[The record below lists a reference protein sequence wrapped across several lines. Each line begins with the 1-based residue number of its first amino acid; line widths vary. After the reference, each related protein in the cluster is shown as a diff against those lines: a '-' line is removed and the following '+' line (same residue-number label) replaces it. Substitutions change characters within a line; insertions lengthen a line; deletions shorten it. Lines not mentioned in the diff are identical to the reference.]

1 MLIKLTET
9 INAQPEKVF
18 EIMTNT
24 RLLKKWMLD
33 LTQVKETSGSR
44 SKPGHQSI
52 LIFGKGEG
60 ALEVEE
66 TIIEFNKPKQLK
78 LDLASR
84 NMKSQQTFQFEALPD
99 QKTRINARIKVN
111 LRPAIIN
118 LFILFLRPSIRNQQR
133 GDLKRLKRLIEERN

>member
-1 MLIKLTET
+1 MLIKLSET
-9 INAQPEKVF
+9 INAHPNQVF

-33 LTQVKETSGSR
+33 LTQVKETAGSR

-52 LIFGKGEG
+52 FVFGKGEA

-66 TIIEFNKPKQLK
+66 TIVHFEKPKKLE
-78 LDLASR
+78 LDLSSR
-84 NMKSQQTFQFEALPD
+84 TMKSNQTYQFEAVSD
-99 QKTRINARIKVN
+99 QQTRIQARIKVN
-111 LRPAIIN
+111 LRPAILN
-118 LFILFLRPSIRNQQR
+118 LFILFLRPSIRNRQK